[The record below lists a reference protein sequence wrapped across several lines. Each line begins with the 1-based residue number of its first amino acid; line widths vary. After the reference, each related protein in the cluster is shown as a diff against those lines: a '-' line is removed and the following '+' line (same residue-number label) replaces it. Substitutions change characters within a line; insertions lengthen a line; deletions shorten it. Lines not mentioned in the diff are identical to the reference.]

1 MPVNSTSRSTTTTR
15 VSRNT
20 STATRVGRGQRSSKL
35 HSVVKSINIQR
46 FKAKGRTTFCNQ
58 AVHAMASKL
67 GYKGF
72 KGLVANQMMKKMQ
85 KAGSGFKQISAQE
98 AIRLAK
104 QGKMVVAA
112 LYNNKPRANRP
123 DGKAPGHIAL
133 VTGEYSPG
141 VPGIAQAGRKTF
153 EWGPVNQGF
162 GRAQPTYFVKL

>member
-1 MPVNSTSRSTTTTR
+1 MTVTSTSRSTTNR
-15 VSRNT
+15 VAR
-20 STATRVGRGQRSSKL
+20 TATTGTTKVGRGTRNTKL

-46 FKAKGRTTFCNQ
+46 YKAQGRTTFCNQ

-72 KGLVANQMMKKMQ
+72 KGLVANQMYKKMNSP
-85 KAGSGFKQISAQE
+85 GSGFKRISAQQ
-98 AIRLAK
+98 AAQLAK

-112 LYNNKPRANRP
+112 FYNNTPRAGRP

-153 EWGPVNQGF
+153 EWGPVTQGF
-162 GRAQPTYFVKL
+162 GRHQPTYFVKV